1 MIQGTSIIQH
11 AMMGTSILR
20 CAMVLK
26 GYIYTITIILTRVD
40 LIKTSLSSIVC
51 ALLLRLKSYSFVVII
66 FSIN

>member
-26 GYIYTITIILTRVD
+26 RYIYIITIILTRVD
-40 LIKTSLSSIVC
+40 LIKTSLSSILCV
-51 ALLLRLKSYSFVVII
+51 LSLRLKIYRRNIL
-66 FSIN
+66 N

>member
-26 GYIYTITIILTRVD
+26 RYIYIITIILTRVD
-40 LIKTSLSSIVC
+40 LIEISLSAILCVLSLQFEIYLFIAV
-51 ALLLRLKSYSFVVII
+51 I